1 LKYLP
6 HTSTS
11 TTITNNSLSES
22 IVNEKKQSDQGKSS
36 QNFEIFISRSSEYS
50 ISNKINSTTISS
62 TTTSTKISLSP
73 ANSTIKAA
81 AIASNITIEPH
92 TSTSTSTDYPVSF
105 TLLTPFK
112 KSNLSIKE
120 LNYGNII
127 CNIKII
133 LKLIIFYLYYII
145 FLLFL

>member
-11 TTITNNSLSES
+11 TTTTNNSLSES
-22 IVNEKKQSDQGKSS
+22 ILNEKKQSDKIKSS
-36 QNFEIFISRSSEYS
+36 QNFEIFISRTSEYS

-105 TLLTPFK
+105 TLLTPLK